1 MDVTLTELVELPDGR
16 IEERRPEPRLP
27 SDRVTVLDIQGS
39 TFYAGAR
46 TVAGLLPVPEG
57 AVRPVVVLRLRG
69 RTKVGATFISVIHRY
84 AERLAAVSGRLYLS
98 GVDEGVRTTLIR
110 SGKLDLG
117 GAVVVESMT
126 PIIGESTLQ
135 ALADANAWLLEA
147 RGSADSPP
155 AGDAG
160 V

>member
-1 MDVTLTELVELPDGR
+1 MDVTVTELVELPDGR
-16 IEERRPEPRLP
+16 IEERRPESHLA

-46 TVAGLLPVPEG
+46 TVAGLLPIPEG

-69 RTKVGATFISVIHRY
+69 RTKVGATFISIIHRY
-84 AERLAAVSGRLYLS
+84 AGRLAAAGGRLYLS
-98 GVDEGVRTTLIR
+98 GVDESVRTTLVR

-117 GAVVVESMT
+117 GAVVVEAVT
-126 PIIGESTLQ
+126 PIIGESTLR

-147 RGSADSPP
+147 RGSVEPEP
-155 AGDAG
+155 GRDA
-160 V
+160 